1 MSNGAGEQASR
12 TKAPPLYG
20 GRPERWAWLF
30 GWAPA
35 LHSRNFRLFW
45 LGQLVSVIGT
55 SVQVVAEGWLIYS
68 LTGSTLW
75 LGMVGFLALLP
86 VIPISFAGGVLIDRV
101 PRRKLLMA
109 TQTLLLLQALTFG
122 LLAVTGAIRLWQ
134 IVALYFAFG
143 AILAVDHPARRA
155 FLVELVEENELAN
168 AVALNATVFNMS
180 SLIGYALAG
189 VMIAALGVGTTM
201 MFNATTYLAPLAAL
215 LLIRLAD
222 VSAEQSAGGQ
232 SARFRVA
239 VWEGLA
245 ALWRR
250 PDILGV
256 ISLMAVV
263 GGLAYPVFG
272 MMPAFAEDVVG
283 TGSVGLGILLSAG
296 AFGSVMGT
304 AVVAR
309 TGVQHRGRT
318 LTLVSLALPLL
329 VGGFAFT
336 KSLWAACALLA
347 LIGLALLVLQSLT
360 ITLVQVHID
369 NRVRGRVMSL
379 YSQLHAG
386 SDTIGNVM
394 IGGIAGYIGLPVA
407 LALGAAAAL
416 VYAIGLRAVLPAVS
430 RFE

>member
-1 MSNGAGEQASR
+1 VIDGAGEPASQSK
-12 TKAPPLYG
+12 TSSLYDLSA
-20 GRPERWAWLF
+20 ERWAWLF
-30 GWAPA
+30 NWAPA

-68 LTGSTLW
+68 LTESTLW

-101 PRRKLLMA
+101 PRRKLLLA

-122 LLAVTGAIRLWQ
+122 LLAVTGTIRLWQ
-134 IVALYFAFG
+134 IVALYFVFG

-155 FLVELVEENELAN
+155 FLVELVEESELAN
-168 AVALNATVFNMS
+168 AVALNATVFNLS
-180 SLIGYALAG
+180 NLIGYALAG
-189 VMIAALGVGTTM
+189 VMIAVLGVGATM
-201 MFNATTYLAPLAAL
+201 MFNAATYLAPLAAL
-215 LLIRLAD
+215 LLIRMAD
-222 VSAEQSAGGQ
+222 VSAEQSAGGH

-245 ALWRR
+245 ELWRR

-296 AFGSVMGT
+296 AFGSVLGT
-304 AVVAR
+304 AAVAKA
-309 TGVQHRGRT
+309 GVRYRGRT
-318 LTLVSLALPLL
+318 LTLVSVALPLL
-329 VGGFAFT
+329 VGVFAFT

-386 SDTIGNVM
+386 SDTVGNVM
-394 IGGIAGYIGLPVA
+394 IGGIAGYIGLPFA

-416 VYAIGLRAVLPAVS
+416 VYAVGLRAVLPAVS

>member
-1 MSNGAGEQASR
+1 VIDGAGEQASG
-12 TKAPPLYG
+12 TKAPPLYDLSTK
-20 GRPERWAWLF
+20 RWAWLF
-30 GWAPA
+30 SWAPA

-68 LTGSTLW
+68 LTESTLW

-101 PRRKLLMA
+101 PRRKLLLA

-122 LLAVTGAIRLWQ
+122 LLAVTGTIRLWQ
-134 IVALYFAFG
+134 IVALYFVFG

-155 FLVELVEENELAN
+155 FLVELVEEDELAN
-168 AVALNATVFNMS
+168 AVALNATVFNLS
-180 SLIGYALAG
+180 NLIGYALAG
-189 VMIAALGVGTTM
+189 VMIAAVGVGATM
-201 MFNATTYLAPLAAL
+201 MFNAATYFAPLVAL
-215 LLIRLAD
+215 LLIRMAD

-232 SARFRVA
+232 SARFGVA

-245 ALWRR
+245 ALWKR

-296 AFGSVMGT
+296 AFGSVLGT

-309 TGVQHRGRT
+309 AGVQHRGRT

-329 VGGFAFT
+329 VGVFAFT

-347 LIGLALLVLQSLT
+347 LIGLTLLVLQSLT

-394 IGGIAGYIGLPVA
+394 IGGVAGYIGLPIA

-416 VYAIGLRAVLPAVS
+416 VFAVGLRAVVPAVS